1 MYLSTIRSIYSLLSS
16 DRLTLLELVSEL
28 TTVVD
33 WFHLG
38 LYLGVP
44 DNELLSI
51 EQYRRGHVQQCR
63 TDMLSWWLQHG
74 AQPTWTRVVRA
85 LEGIEMEPLA
95 RKIATIYGLFMCF
108 YLCNI
113 FPYCLA
119 Y

>member
-1 MYLSTIRSIYSLLSS
+1 M
-16 DRLTLLELVSEL
+16 
-28 TTVVD
+28 VD

-63 TDMLSWWLQHG
+63 TDMLSWWLQRG

-85 LEGIEMEPLA
+85 LERIEMEPLA
-95 RKIATIYGLFMCF
+95 RKIATKYGLFMCL
-108 YLCNI
+108 Y
-113 FPYCLA
+113 
-119 Y
+119 